1 MDLLRFVKLLRK
13 EILNCTR
20 PISKSLPRRYSCCLR
35 AQPANLLFREEKKSV
50 SKRRSFEVSGL
61 KHENPIPMGCII
73 GNIMMSSGIFGMEPE
88 TRKFPDD
95 IEGQCKLMFENV
107 RKVMAAAGGST
118 DDIIKIVVWAKEKTF
133 KNAVN
138 KEWLAMFP
146 DEHSRPAR
154 HTMIYGGFTGNT
166 LIQCEIVAVLKGT

>member
-1 MDLLRFVKLLRK
+1 
-13 EILNCTR
+13 
-20 PISKSLPRRYSCCLR
+20 
-35 AQPANLLFREEKKSV
+35 
-50 SKRRSFEVSGL
+50 
-61 KHENPIPMGCII
+61 MGCII

-107 RKVMAAAGGST
+107 RRVMASAGGST
-118 DDIIKIVVWAKEKTF
+118 DDIIKLIVWAKEKTF

-146 DEHSRPAR
+146 DEQSRPAR
-154 HTMIYGGFTGNT
+154 HTMIYGGFTGNS
-166 LIQCEIVAVLKGT
+166 LIQSEIVAVLKEAK